1 MALLVAEIHW
11 PGADV
16 DPSAAIAERLGV
28 APAEVV
34 EWQLIRR
41 SVDGRRRPPR
51 WLANYQVSLA
61 TQEEAVLAQGI
72 HGVRATTERD
82 LRRFSLDDPPGPRRP
97 AWPNDVQPIVIGAGP
112 AGIFAALRLAEA
124 GARPTL
130 LERGDGVERRHYTVR
145 DFWRHGQLDHESN
158 VVFGEG
164 GAGAFSDGKI
174 YTRRRDG
181 DLGWIFRR
189 LVAAGADREILA
201 EGYAHLGTDKIREI
215 LPRLRQRMLDL
226 GATIRF
232 GVRVDDLIVEDGRAT
247 GVMLAD
253 GSVLSGGPIIVATGH
268 SARDTWQWLLDAG
281 VAAEARPVHIG
292 ARIEHPQRLID
303 RARYGGERGE
313 FPAASYR
320 LRSNP
325 KDARAAHTFCM
336 CPGGT
341 VVPAMN
347 HESRVVVNGMSYS
360 KRQAFHANSAVIVPV
375 EVSDFGAE
383 DPMAGVRFQDAIE
396 AKAFELAGEDFS
408 APAQR
413 VDDFLAGR
421 PSESLPKTS
430 YILGVKAVDLRE
442 VLPAF
447 IIDGMK
453 AAILHFDKQ
462 VPGFASSEG
471 VIIAPETRTT
481 APLRF
486 LRDERMTS
494 TTVEDVM
501 PIGEGAGYAGGIISA
516 ALEGFRAAEVLVE
529 RFTPTGT
536 SPS

>member
-1 MALLVAEIHW
+1 MPLLVAEIVW
-11 PGADV
+11 PGADL
-16 DPSAAIAERLGV
+16 DPRPAIAERLGV
-28 APAEVV
+28 SVDEV
-34 EWQLIRR
+34 LDCSLTRR

-51 WLANYQVSLA
+51 WLANYQVTLA
-61 TQEEAVLAQGI
+61 STEAEVLSKGI
-72 HGVRATTERD
+72 HGVRETTPRD
-82 LRRFSLDDPPGPRRP
+82 LQRFSLDDPPQPTRRP
-97 AWPNDVQPIVIGAGP
+97 WTSEARPIVVGAGP
-112 AGIFAALRLAEA
+112 AGMFAALRLAEL
-124 GARPTL
+124 GARPVL

-145 DFWRHGQLDHESN
+145 DFWRHGHLDHESN

-189 LVAAGADREILA
+189 LVSAGADREILA

-215 LPRLRQRMLDL
+215 LPRLRQRMIDL
-226 GATIRF
+226 GASVRF
-232 GVRVDDLIVEDGRAT
+232 GARVDDLLLDGGRAA
-247 GVMLAD
+247 GV
-253 GSVLSGGPIIVATGH
+253 VLSDGTLVKGGPVIVATGH
-268 SARDTWQWLLDAG
+268 SARDTWRWLLDAG

-325 KDARAAHTFCM
+325 DSTRPAHTFCM

-341 VVPAMN
+341 VVPATN
-347 HESRVVVNGMSYS
+347 HDGRVVVNGMSYS
-360 KRQAFHANSAVIVPV
+360 RRQAFHANSAVIVPV
-375 EVSDFGAE
+375 EVADFGAD
-383 DPMAGVRFQDAIE
+383 DPLAGVRFQDAIE
-396 AKAFELAGEDFS
+396 ERAFRVGGGGFT

-421 PSESLPKTS
+421 PSTQLPKTS
-430 YILGVKAVDLRE
+430 YILGVRPADLRE
-442 VLPAF
+442 VLPSF
-447 IIDGMK
+447 IIEGMK
-453 AAILHFDKQ
+453 AAILHFDRQ
-462 VPGFASSEG
+462 IPGFASSDG

-486 LRDERMTS
+486 IRDEHMTS
-494 TTVEDVM
+494 VTLPDLM

-516 ALEGFRAAEVLVE
+516 ALEGYRAAEVLINRYAPIE
-529 RFTPTGT
+529 T
-536 SPS
+536 